1 MKKITRFVAFL
12 LAAMMAFSMAGCGSE
27 ETEPTQPKDRTTAQ
41 AGAEDGTTAADG
53 KTTDE
58 ELVLAMPI
66 DIGTGNGH
74 DYSSPMYVQDWLYDP
89 LTKWEDNQVKP
100 GLAESWDI
108 SEDGTE
114 YTFHLRKNVKFTDG
128 TDWDAE
134 ICKKNMDA
142 VLLHQADHSWLE
154 TLNKI
159 TDVEIVDDM
168 SVKVTISSPYYPLL
182 QELSLV
188 RPMTFMAEAAFPE
201 SGDTYEDG
209 IEAAIGTGKLKL
221 IEHVPEQYAV
231 FERNDDYWG
240 ETVKFKT
247 VRVEVI
253 PDMNTQVAALKS
265 GEIDMIF
272 DIRGA
277 MTADAFMELQSAGF
291 KTDVSGPCATL
302 ALAMN
307 SKSGPTADLNVR
319 LAMEH
324 AVDKHAIVEGVY
336 YGLYPVTETLFDP
349 SLPYCDIDWPTY
361 DYDPDKAVTLL
372 EESGWVLN
380 EGERF
385 RTKDGQTLT
394 VEFYYVS
401 TDNVCRTLGEALQS
415 MFAKVGIELVII
427 GEEGTSFGARQ
438 TDGTFHMVVS
448 TTWGNQY
455 DPHSMVA
462 SYREPSHADFRAQEG
477 MPNKAEL
484 DQWVTDVLVETDEEA
499 RQQLYT
505 DIFTEITNQAIY
517 LPICSTAVMV
527 ACENDIEGI
536 TFNTDNLIPIQ
547 TLYRAK

>member
-1 MKKITRFVAFL
+1 
-12 LAAMMAFSMAGCGSE
+12 
-27 ETEPTQPKDRTTAQ
+27 
-41 AGAEDGTTAADG
+41 
-53 KTTDE
+53 
-58 ELVLAMPI
+58 
-66 DIGTGNGH
+66 
-74 DYSSPMYVQDWLYDP
+74 
-89 LTKWEDNQVKP
+89 
-100 GLAESWDI
+100 
-108 SEDGTE
+108 
-114 YTFHLRKNVKFTDG
+114 
-128 TDWDAE
+128 
-134 ICKKNMDA
+134 
-142 VLLHQADHSWLE
+142 
-154 TLNKI
+154 
-159 TDVEIVDDM
+159 
-168 SVKVTISSPYYPLL
+168 
-182 QELSLV
+182 
-188 RPMTFMAEAAFPE
+188 
-201 SGDTYEDG
+201 
-209 IEAAIGTGKLKL
+209 
-221 IEHVPEQYAV
+221 
-231 FERNDDYWG
+231 
-240 ETVKFKT
+240 
-247 VRVEVI
+247 
-253 PDMNTQVAALKS
+253 
-265 GEIDMIF
+265 
-272 DIRGA
+272 
-277 MTADAFMELQSAGF
+277 
-291 KTDVSGPCATL
+291 
-302 ALAMN
+302 
-307 SKSGPTADLNVR
+307 
-319 LAMEH
+319 
-324 AVDKHAIVEGVY
+324 
-336 YGLYPVTETLFDP
+336 
-349 SLPYCDIDWPTY
+349 
-361 DYDPDKAVTLL
+361 L